1 MKKNILYSI
10 PFLIAIGCLVIF
22 NIIGSEVAADGTLI
36 EPFFLIPIF
45 WLFSFIGI
53 LALIFRVILSLLKK
67 KHFSQ

>member
-53 LALIFRVILSLLKK
+53 LALISRVILSLFKK

>member
-53 LALIFRVILSLLKK
+53 LTLIFRVILSLFKK

>member
-45 WLFSFIGI
+45 WLFSLIGI
-53 LALIFRVILSLLKK
+53 LALIFRFMLFLFKK
-67 KHFSQ
+67 KHIIQ

>member
-53 LALIFRVILSLLKK
+53 LALIFRFMLFLFKK
-67 KHFSQ
+67 KHIIQ

>member
-53 LALIFRVILSLLKK
+53 LALIFRVILSLFKK
-67 KHFSQ
+67 KHFNQ

>member
-36 EPFFLIPIF
+36 EPFFLIPLF

-53 LALIFRVILSLLKK
+53 LALIFRVILSLFKK
-67 KHFSQ
+67 KHFNQ

>member
-1 MKKNILYSI
+1 MKKNILHSI

-36 EPFFLIPIF
+36 EPFFLIPLF

-53 LALIFRVILSLLKK
+53 LALIFRIILSLFKK

>member
-53 LALIFRVILSLLKK
+53 LALIFRVILSLFKK
-67 KHFSQ
+67 KHFIQ

>member
-22 NIIGSEVAADGTLI
+22 SIIGSEVAADGTLI

-53 LALIFRVILSLLKK
+53 LALIFRVILSLFKK

>member
-10 PFLIAIGCLVIF
+10 PFLIAIGCLATF
-22 NIIGSEVAADGTLI
+22 NIIGSEVAKDGTLI

-53 LALIFRVILSLLKK
+53 LALIFRFMLFLFKK
-67 KHFSQ
+67 KHIS

>member
-36 EPFFLIPIF
+36 EPFFLIPIL

-53 LALIFRVILSLLKK
+53 LALIFRFMLFLFKK
-67 KHFSQ
+67 KHISQ

>member
-53 LALIFRVILSLLKK
+53 LALIFRFMLFLFKK
-67 KHFSQ
+67 KHISQ

>member
-22 NIIGSEVAADGTLI
+22 NIIGSEVATDGTLI
-36 EPFFLIPIF
+36 EPFFLIPTF

-53 LALIFRVILSLLKK
+53 LALIFKFMLFLFKK
-67 KHFSQ
+67 KHISQ

>member
-36 EPFFLIPIF
+36 EPFFLIPLF

-53 LALIFRVILSLLKK
+53 LALIFRVILSLFKK

>member
-10 PFLIAIGCLVIF
+10 PFLVAIGCLVIF

-53 LALIFRVILSLLKK
+53 LALIFRVILSLFKK

>member
-53 LALIFRVILSLLKK
+53 LALIFRFMLFLFKK
-67 KHFSQ
+67 KHVSQ

>member
-22 NIIGSEVAADGTLI
+22 NIIGSEVATDGTLI
-36 EPFFLIPIF
+36 EPFFLIPTF

-53 LALIFRVILSLLKK
+53 LALIFRFMLFLFKK
-67 KHFSQ
+67 KHISQ